1 MILWYQTQ
9 RSVLGKKEDQLQKR
23 EDTETSYFWVQT
35 PKLSTVPL
43 KIYFQKLWISF
54 LVET

>member
-1 MILWYQTQ
+1 MILWDQTQ